1 MPVVRWLLQRRRFR
15 EMGFTSSARL
25 LLPVF
30 RSDGCIID
38 CWKVPSGPPILPV
51 FYIERAIHKECPY
64 GGKEGGPNL
73 DLHGWHPTSRTSS
86 ASVSV
91 IVSAAAAVFLPQHH
105 LSSPLPD

>member
-38 CWKVPSGPPILPV
+38 CWKVPSGPPILPFLQKMV
-51 FYIERAIHKECPY
+51 SYLYILNDQTFI
-64 GGKEGGPNL
+64 NL
-73 DLHGWHPTSRTSS
+73 DLRNLHPGSFS
-86 ASVSV
+86 ALVSV
-91 IVSAAAAVFLPQHH
+91 IVSAAAVFLPQHH